1 MHRHL
6 AGAGLALG
14 LALAAGG
21 AAAQQAEVSGKWA
34 VSGEIVT
41 GEAQVIARP
50 VCDFQQAGAKLTGSC
65 KGPNA
70 HGPATGSVAGQKVS
84 WTWEL
89 TADTAIGANGTGR
102 FEGELGADHVIRG
115 TWSFSGLP
123 GASGKFTGEKR

>member
-1 MHRHL
+1 MQRHL

-14 LALAAGG
+14 LAVAGS
-21 AAAQQAEVSGKWA
+21 AAAQPADVSGQWA
-34 VSGEIVT
+34 VAGEIVT

-50 VCDFQQAGAKLTGSC
+50 VCVFQQAGPKLTGNC

-70 HGPATGSVAGQKVS
+70 HGPASGSVAGQKLN

-89 TADTAIGANGTGR
+89 TPDTPIGASGSAS

-123 GASGKFTGEKR
+123 GASGKFTGEKK